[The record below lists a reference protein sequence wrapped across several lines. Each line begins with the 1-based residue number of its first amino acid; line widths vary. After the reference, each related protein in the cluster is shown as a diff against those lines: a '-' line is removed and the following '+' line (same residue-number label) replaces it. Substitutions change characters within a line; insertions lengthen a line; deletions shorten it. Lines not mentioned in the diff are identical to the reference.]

1 MKVIYSKNNILF
13 FNHILV
19 NQLTDNLYNSNNKP
33 DSILFLNFN
42 YTVTIKDYFPE
53 IQKNIPNTSII
64 NIHSELKNKDNPIV
78 FGYGDEEDETN
89 FKLIEI
95 YDECL
100 KYMKTYEN
108 ILVLK
113 NKQLSKI
120 NRFCL
125 Q

>member
-1 MKVIYSKNNILF
+1 M
-13 FNHILV
+13 
-19 NQLTDNLYNSNNKP
+19 
-33 DSILFLNFN
+33 
-42 YTVTIKDYFPE
+42 
-53 IQKNIPNTSII
+53 
-64 NIHSELKNKDNPIV
+64 KNKDNPIV

-89 FKLIEI
+89 FKLIEK

-108 ILVLK
+108 VLVLK

>member
-1 MKVIYSKNNILF
+1 MQKTIFYF

-89 FKLIEI
+89 FKLIEK